1 MEQASVKWIT
11 VAQTSALPPESVIA
25 VRQDGLDLAL
35 YRIGE
40 TFYASDNVCPH
51 AYNGRMSRGILEGD
65 TIACPLHGAVFE
77 IKSGRAIDGPYCAD
91 LKTFPVR
98 IVGDEIQVEVDSA
111 DVIGPA

>member
-1 MEQASVKWIT
+1 MEQASAKWVT
-11 VAQTSALPPESVIA
+11 VAAASALASGSVIA
-25 VRQDGLDLAL
+25 VRQDGFDLAL

-40 TFYASDNVCPH
+40 AFYASDNVCPH
-51 AYNGRMSRGILEGD
+51 AYNGRMSRGLLDGD

-77 IKSGRAIDGPYCAD
+77 IRTGRAIDGPYCAD

-98 IVGDEIQVEVDSA
+98 VVDDEIQVEIDPA

>member
-11 VAQTSALPPESVIA
+11 VAQTSALAPESVIA
-25 VRQDGLDLAL
+25 VRQNGLDLAL

-40 TFYASDNVCPH
+40 AFYASDNICPH
-51 AYNGRMSRGILEGD
+51 AYNGRMSRGFLEGD

-77 IKSGRAIDGPYCAD
+77 IKSGRAIDGPNCAD

-98 IVGDEIQVEVDSA
+98 VVGNEIQVEIDPA

>member
-11 VAQTSALPPESVIA
+11 VAQTSALAPESVIA

-35 YRIGE
+35 YRSGDAV
-40 TFYASDNVCPH
+40 YASDNICPH
-51 AYNGRMSRGILEGD
+51 AYNGRMSRGFLEVD

-98 IVGDEIQVEVDSA
+98 VVGDEIQVEIDPA